1 MTRHSTRFSFLFA
14 LVACV
19 CGCHQPIHTVM
30 RGYMTTVSQP
40 VQDTGPLKQM
50 RVVNG
55 TGESDRKIA
64 LVDVDG
70 LLVNTTMV
78 GLDSYGENP
87 VSVFREKLDCIS
99 RDPCVCAVVLR
110 INSYGGGVT
119 ASDIMRHDLV
129 AFKART
135 GLPVIACLMDVGT
148 GGAYYLA
155 TAADHIVAHPT
166 SITGGMGVIL
176 NLYNLEDAMAQFNIV
191 GLPVRAGEFVDLGS
205 PIRTPTEDGRAI
217 LQKIADDFHARYR
230 AVVQAARPEHDP
242 NAEDDFDG
250 RIFTAFEAEQR
261 RLIDTVGYLDDAIQF
276 SREFGGCIGARVV
289 ILHRCQD
296 KARTPY
302 AMSPN
307 IPVTASAMPISLPG
321 FERTKLPTFLYIWQP
336 EPTIERLQG
345 K

>member
-1 MTRHSTRFSFLFA
+1 MIRLSLAIALAACFS
-14 LVACV
+14 
-19 CGCHQPIHTVM
+19 GCHKPIQTVM
-30 RGYMTTVSQP
+30 RGYMTTLSQP
-40 VQDTGPLKQM
+40 VQDMGPLKQW
-50 RVVNG
+50 RVVPG
-55 TGESDRKIA
+55 TGETDRKIA

-70 LLVNTTMV
+70 LLVNSNMS
-78 GLDSYGENP
+78 GMDSFGENP
-87 VSVFREKLDCIS
+87 VSVFREKLDCIA

-119 ASDIMRHDLV
+119 ATDIMRHDLV
-129 AFKART
+129 GFKART

-176 NLYNLEDAMAQFNIV
+176 NLYNLEEAMLQFNII
-191 GLPVRAGEFVDLGS
+191 GMPIKSGKFVDLGS
-205 PIRTPTEDGRAI
+205 PIRAPTEDGREI
-217 LQKIADDFHARYR
+217 LQRVADDFHKRYQ
-230 AVVQAARPEHDP
+230 AVVQSARPNHDP
-242 NAEDDFDG
+242 SAKEDFDG

-261 RLIDTVGYLDDAIQF
+261 QLVDSVGYLDDAIQF
-276 SREFGGCIGARVV
+276 GREFGGCIGARVV

-307 IPVTASAMPISLPG
+307 IPLTTSAMPISLPG